1 MFTTVTDYAV
11 ARYVMDD
18 GTQIAFAHD
27 DMATDPVKEF
37 DCPLGII
44 RNERGY
50 AATDELGVLAEYDEL
65 TERLGDLEDEVAW
78 CKDQGH
84 EVDEAWLDELAEVRE
99 ELKGITYLEW
109 QDNNEYGWPEYR
121 IAYRKSDFERKG
133 WNLDM
138 LDAIVKDMA
147 REYSAWAN
155 GSVFIMGVETPD
167 NGYTEYFGCRAG
179 FDPYDMDEV
188 KDMVHETIGYP
199 VGLRAA

>member
-18 GTQIAFAHD
+18 GTQIAFAYD
-27 DMATDPVKEF
+27 DMATDPVK
-37 DCPLGII
+37 DYGYPLGIE

-50 AATDELGVLAEYDEL
+50 VATDDLGVLAEYDEL

-78 CKDQGH
+78 YASVGR
-84 EVDEAWLDELAEVRE
+84 EADEACLDELAEVRE
-99 ELKGITYLEW
+99 ELKDITYLEW
-109 QDNNEYGWPEYR
+109 QDTNEYGRPEYR
-121 IAYRKSDFERKG
+121 IAYRKSDFERQG

-155 GSVFIMGVETPD
+155 GSVFMMGVETPD
-167 NGYTEYFGCRAG
+167 NDDTEYFGCLAG
-179 FDPYDMDEV
+179 FDPSDMDEV
-188 KDMVHETIGYP
+188 KDMVHATIGYP
-199 VGLRAA
+199 VGLRAV